1 MAGDPGKGYRPSFQ
15 MLGNLL
21 SSFHIRTLPV
31 GRSRCPEYNCLV
43 VRGKRVTRSCKIW
56 CCYFFLPSDLGV
68 SHKCSV
74 RRIGSSMTD

>member
-1 MAGDPGKGYRPSFQ
+1 MAGDAGKGYQPSFQ

-56 CCYFFLPSDLGV
+56 CCYFFFLRLRCV
-68 SHKCSV
+68 S
-74 RRIGSSMTD
+74 